1 MLNQYCSVVL
11 STLLSRYCN
20 PANPYSITIFENSQV
35 SGQTVIFHYEDV
47 YGIFVNT
54 IHVLTNDV
62 LFKQEDLAPEPQYVV
77 ECVLVKDAVGCR
89 DNFHILFFAN
99 IPIFVDMQSRKYIA
113 IDLKS
118 FYASVECV
126 DRGLDPL
133 TTNLV
138 VADVSRTEKTICLA
152 VSPSLKSYGISGRA
166 RLFEVVQQVGRV
178 NSERRRKA
186 PGWRLSGESYDNNAV
201 LSNPSIALG
210 YIAAPPR
217 MRRYMEVS
225 TRVYGV
231 YLKYIAPEDIHVYSC
246 DEVFIDATDYLKT
259 YGCTA
264 WELAIRMIR
273 DVLTTTGITAT
284 AGVGTNMYLAK
295 IAMDIEAKHSPA
307 DKDGV
312 RIAELDE
319 MSFRHK
325 YWAHRPLTDFWRIG
339 HGLAA
344 KLEANGMYT
353 LGDVARCSLNCEAR
367 LYKLFGVNAELLID
381 HAWGWEPCTIAQI
394 KSYKPSTNSLS
405 SGQVLSEPY
414 TFVKAKN
421 VVREMTDSLVLDL
434 VSKKLVTDQLVLSV
448 GYDIE
453 NLGKSGSYDGEVVR
467 DWYGRDVPKPAH
479 GSINLGRQTSS
490 TSVITDAVM
499 HLFDRIVDRN
509 LLVRRMYV
517 VANHTVDESSVQ
529 GVQLDLFEDH
539 HEDDAKERRRQE
551 AILAIKNKFGKNAIL
566 KGMNFEDGATAIE
579 RNKQVGGHKA

>member
-1 MLNQYCSVVL
+1 MDS
-11 STLLSRYCN
+11 
-20 PANPYSITIFENSQV
+20 P
-35 SGQTVIFHYEDV
+35 
-47 YGIFVNT
+47 
-54 IHVLTNDV
+54 
-62 LFKQEDLAPEPQYVV
+62 
-77 ECVLVKDAVGCR
+77 
-89 DNFHILFFAN
+89 
-99 IPIFVDMQSRKYIA
+99 RKYIA

-152 VSPSLKSYGISGRA
+152 VSPSLKSYGIPGRA

-178 NSERRRKA
+178 NSERRRNA
-186 PGWRLSGESYDNNAV
+186 PGWRLTGESYDNNAV
-201 LSNPSIALG
+201 QANPSLALG

-231 YLKYIAPEDIHVYSC
+231 YLKHIAPEDIHVYSC
-246 DEVFIDATDYLKT
+246 DEVFIDATAYLNT
-259 YGCTA
+259 YRCSA
-264 WELAIRMIR
+264 RELAMRMVR
-273 DVLTTTGITAT
+273 DVLATTGITAT
-284 AGVGTNMYLAK
+284 AGVGTNMFLAK

-307 DKDGV
+307 DRDGV

-319 MSFRHK
+319 MSFRRK
-325 YWAHRPLTDFWRIG
+325 YWTHRPLTDFWRIG

-344 KLEANGMYT
+344 KLEANRMYT
-353 LGDVARCSLNCEAR
+353 LGDIARCSLVCEAR

-394 KSYKPSTNSLS
+394 KAYKPSTNSIS

-414 TFVKAKN
+414 TFDKARN
-421 VVREMTDSLVLDL
+421 VVKEMTDSLVLDL
-434 VSKKLVTDQLVLSV
+434 IAKKLVTDQVVLSI
-448 GYDIE
+448 GYDIGNVGE
-453 NLGKSGSYDGEVVR
+453 DSAYDGEVVR

-490 TSVITDAVM
+490 TTAILEAVM
-499 HLFDRIVDRN
+499 RLFDRIVDRK

-517 VANHTVDESSVQ
+517 VANHTVSESDMQ
-529 GVQLDLFEDH
+529 GVQLDLFEEPR
-539 HEDDAKERRRQE
+539 EDDARERRRQE

-566 KGMNFEDGATAIE
+566 KGMNFEEGATAIE
-579 RNKQVGGHKA
+579 RNRQVGGHKA